1 MESIPFFTEFQCL
14 KSFIENRFC
23 SPEKIL
29 SQSKKCCLAMK
40 TFKEYLKNKGFRLTH
55 KEFQMFSEENVVDD
69 LIKIVPKDYLHDLLL
84 EKMKIVLKNVSV
96 KSEKNIS
103 NLKLRKSSDES
114 LEQIQIQ
121 SQRTQSD
128 ESSEKSQKYSDES
141 LKNQSQQEKS
151 QIQSEESKNE
161 IDDMIEFFRIHLKTF
176 YTLLMVL
183 NNATS
188 NQVLFSFDQFR
199 KLVRI
204 GLDIISEDKSIIRLK
219 GYLFD
224 TILTLKSETSFQR
237 TIKET
242 FVETLKSKIIEK
254 TPEKKRKEIEN
265 EIESVIKMKR
275 LD

>member
-1 MESIPFFTEFQCL
+1 
-14 KSFIENRFC
+14 
-23 SPEKIL
+23 
-29 SQSKKCCLAMK
+29 MK
-40 TFKEYLKNKGFRLTH
+40 TFKEYLKYKGFRLTH

-69 LIKIVPKDYLHDLLL
+69 LTKIVPKDYLHDLLL
-84 EKMKIVLKNVSV
+84 EKMKIVLKNVSENSS
-96 KSEKNIS
+96 KTIS
-103 NLKLRKSSDES
+103 NLKLRKSVDDFQSDS
-114 LEQIQIQ
+114 PEQIQIQ
-121 SQRTQSD
+121 SQRIQSD
-128 ESSEKSQKYSDES
+128 ESSEKSQKCSDES

-151 QIQSEESKNE
+151 QIQPKELKNE

-254 TPEKKRKEIEN
+254 TSEKKRKEIEN

>member
-40 TFKEYLKNKGFRLTH
+40 TFKEYLKYKGFRLTH

-128 ESSEKSQKYSDES
+128 ES

-161 IDDMIEFFRIHLKTF
+161 IDDMIEFFRTHLKTF

-188 NQVLFSFDQFR
+188 NQILFSFDQFR

-242 FVETLKSKIIEK
+242 FIETLKSKIIEK